1 LRAYEKGQRPGEHD
15 EWQRFLPAWH
25 AAFAG
30 LSLLTGGLV
39 ATDDGL
45 DAGAR
50 YTALALIVALGGWY
64 TIVGTRG
71 ARHRPGWPGLVY
83 LAVAGPANIALLA
96 IAPVG
101 ALMLCALYPHFWVM
115 LRPRHAIAA
124 TVAAVAAV
132 GAVTVARNPLD
143 RSASAAVVLFSVVSL
158 ALALLLGLWIARIIT
173 QSRQRAELI
182 AELAATR
189 AELAV
194 VSRQA
199 GALAERER
207 LAHEIHDTLAQGYT
221 SVLLLLDAARLALS
235 SEPAAAIGHLDRAEE
250 TARENLFEARAL
262 VAALI
267 PPELSGTS
275 LPEALRRL
283 VERAEVQSLPR
294 AELTVTGTP
303 RGLPPEHEVALLRMV
318 QESLTNVRR
327 HAGATEVDVRLAYQ
341 TDRVTLQVR
350 DDGRGFDPDLPPDG
364 HGLAGIRARAQRI
377 GAVARIDAALG
388 SGVTVWVDVPAEC
401 G

>member
-1 LRAYEKGQRPGEHD
+1 
-15 EWQRFLPAWH
+15 
-25 AAFAG
+25 
-30 LSLLTGGLV
+30 V
-39 ATDDGL
+39 AVL
-45 DAGAR
+45 
-50 YTALALIVALGGWY
+50 
-64 TIVGTRG
+64 
-71 ARHRPGWPGLVY
+71 
-83 LAVAGPANIALLA
+83 
-96 IAPVG
+96 
-101 ALMLCALYPHFWVM
+101 
-115 LRPRHAIAA
+115 
-124 TVAAVAAV
+124 
-132 GAVTVARNPLD
+132 
-143 RSASAAVVLFSVVSL
+143 LFSVVSL

-173 QSRQRAELI
+173 QSRERAELI

-235 SEPAAAIGHLDRAEE
+235 SEPAAAAGHLDRAEE

-267 PPELSGTS
+267 PPELTGTS

-283 VERAEVQSLPR
+283 VERAEVQSSPR

-303 RGLPPEHEVALLRMV
+303 RGLPAEHEVALLRVV

-327 HAGATEVDVRLAYQ
+327 HAGATSVSVRLAYEA
-341 TDRVTLQVR
+341 DRVTLRVR
-350 DDGRGFDPDLPPDG
+350 DDGCGFDPSLPPDG

-377 GAVARIDAALG
+377 GAVARIDAAVG
-388 SGVTVWVDVPAEC
+388 SGVTVSVDVPADCE
-401 G
+401 